1 MRIILP
7 VLALTAATPTSAG
20 FVEDT
25 LFPFLETAEP
35 TLSFDGP
42 TETADGK
49 RWSNV
54 ILRGTEEGGVRLDWI
69 EESVSG
75 EKTTLMFS
83 ENGVIFA
90 EEDGTEVILAMM
102 RLSGVVWTIQED
114 NKGLAHEVNANTI
127 LFDFTEQDGNADGYL
142 TLSDLTAAV
151 DVDFGNSYVVQGL
164 GSLAQIELKMRDMED
179 AGDELSVILSD
190 IEIRQDSDIDAE
202 LFERLENAD
211 VEFSS
216 IEDVQAALSGASKSR
231 FGVDEIAVAYGSVEN
246 DVTSA
251 EFVTRNLEGR
261 SEVDLDGD
269 LLGISL
275 EGAVD
280 AVAGSLQSV
289 PVNGTFELSE
299 YDLAFRSAIVRE
311 DLPEF
316 VENIEAGRPEALSAL
331 ALRYEVEAGE
341 TKLNGTFEEDGVAGS
356 VEFVSGPASEVI
368 AIEDGRFLFEILTE
382 GFDGTFALST
392 LSDEAFAA
400 SLNKLDI
407 SLAMPLVP
415 SESNE
420 PDELT
425 FIFRVLQ
432 AVASEAV
439 WSLFD
444 AEGTVPRD
452 PVNLNIDI
460 AGWGEM
466 LGALEEGRD
475 FYEVFRV
482 EGARI
487 NTFELSGGGAEAS
500 ASGETLLDLSSG
512 VPRGDGAFSISLKG
526 VTDLIGRLANLGIV
540 PPEANL
546 GLRGMLGAF
555 ARPVGEDHYVSEIE
569 LLPDGQILTN
579 GVPLPLGR

>member
-7 VLALTAATPTSAG
+7 VLALTAATPASAG

-216 IEDVQAALSGASKSR
+216 IEDVQAALS
-231 FGVDEIAVAYGSVEN
+231 
-246 DVTSA
+246 
-251 EFVTRNLEGR
+251 L
-261 SEVDLDGD
+261 
-269 LLGISL
+269 SL
-275 EGAVD
+275 
-280 AVAGSLQSV
+280 
-289 PVNGTFELSE
+289 
-299 YDLAFRSAIVRE
+299 IH
-311 DLPEF
+311 
-316 VENIEAGRPEALSAL
+316 I
-331 ALRYEVEAGE
+331 
-341 TKLNGTFEEDGVAGS
+341 
-356 VEFVSGPASEVI
+356 
-368 AIEDGRFLFEILTE
+368 
-382 GFDGTFALST
+382 
-392 LSDEAFAA
+392 
-400 SLNKLDI
+400 
-407 SLAMPLVP
+407 
-415 SESNE
+415 
-420 PDELT
+420 
-425 FIFRVLQ
+425 
-432 AVASEAV
+432 
-439 WSLFD
+439 
-444 AEGTVPRD
+444 
-452 PVNLNIDI
+452 
-460 AGWGEM
+460 
-466 LGALEEGRD
+466 
-475 FYEVFRV
+475 
-482 EGARI
+482 
-487 NTFELSGGGAEAS
+487 
-500 ASGETLLDLSSG
+500 
-512 VPRGDGAFSISLKG
+512 
-526 VTDLIGRLANLGIV
+526 
-540 PPEANL
+540 
-546 GLRGMLGAF
+546 
-555 ARPVGEDHYVSEIE
+555 
-569 LLPDGQILTN
+569 
-579 GVPLPLGR
+579 